1 MVSVANTLQSGF
13 SLASLEGRGE
23 RRGGEG
29 ERRGGKRSR
38 LMVWTEQ
45 ELLNEQS
52 PNLLNNGVVCGSDSV
67 VSSVH
72 SPKWSRVL
80 DTGTVKLLLVETQR
94 AESAPKKG

>member
-1 MVSVANTLQSGF
+1 MA
-13 SLASLEGRGE
+13 
-23 RRGGEG
+23 
-29 ERRGGKRSR
+29 
-38 LMVWTEQ
+38 WTEQ

-67 VSSVH
+67 VSPVH

-94 AESAPKKG
+94 AKSAPKKS